1 MKTKAKSKLSPV
13 TDSFANE
20 QKTTTS
26 KRSTVIFLAL
36 VLFLGLGLVFVKKY
50 KNLIIVGKVNGR
62 PVTRWQLEKSLN
74 DRYAKMVFDDLVGS
88 ILLNQLADK
97 NQVMASDEEVK
108 KEIDATEV
116 RIGGKEALQAT
127 LERMGYTNQ
136 RFTDEMKVQVIV
148 KKLAEKLFK
157 VEITDEEV
165 SKFFQDNKALF
176 PKKTLEESKDDIKQN
191 LTQQKLQEQFG
202 TWFQSERE
210 KASVQSYL

>member
-1 MKTKAKSKLSPV
+1 MKTRTKSRPSPV
-13 TDSFANE
+13 TDSFADE
-20 QKTTTS
+20 QRTTTS
-26 KRSTVIFLAL
+26 KKSTIIFLVL

-50 KNLIIVGKVNGR
+50 KNLIIVGKVNGH

-74 DRYAKMVFDDLVGS
+74 DRYAKIVFDDLVGS

-97 NQVMASDEEVK
+97 NQIIASDEEVK